1 MCHRIPPGHPDNEP
15 AGCLLCAI
23 RSLSICDALDE
34 SELRELV
41 RLSQRVRFGS
51 KEPLFS
57 EGDQSDASFNVSE
70 GTVRLYKLLPDG
82 RRQIIGFALPGDFI
96 GVATGVRYGLSA
108 DAIEPVRACRLPK
121 EPFSR
126 FIESKPRMLQ
136 RMNDFAR
143 NELVLAQN
151 HMVSLGRRSA
161 EEKIAAFLIGWRDRL
176 ERIGRSTKTIH
187 LPMSRQDIADYLG
200 LTVETVSRTLTRLE
214 RENTILIVPG
224 GVRLINL
231 GRAEALAVA

>member
-1 MCHRIPPGHPDNEP
+1 
-15 AGCLLCAI
+15 
-23 RSLSICDALDE
+23 
-34 SELRELV
+34 
-41 RLSQRVRFGS
+41 
-51 KEPLFS
+51 
-57 EGDQSDASFNVSE
+57 
-70 GTVRLYKLLPDG
+70 
-82 RRQIIGFALPGDFI
+82 
-96 GVATGVRYGLSA
+96 
-108 DAIEPVRACRLPK
+108 
-121 EPFSR
+121 
-126 FIESKPRMLQ
+126 MLQ

-231 GRAEALAVA
+231 GRVEALAVA

>member
-82 RRQIIGFALPGDFI
+82 RRQIIGFALPRDFI
-96 GVATGVRYGLSA
+96 GVATGIRYGL
-108 DAIEPVRACRLPK
+108 
-121 EPFSR
+121 
-126 FIESKPRMLQ
+126 
-136 RMNDFAR
+136 
-143 NELVLAQN
+143 
-151 HMVSLGRRSA
+151 
-161 EEKIAAFLIGWRDRL
+161 
-176 ERIGRSTKTIH
+176 
-187 LPMSRQDIADYLG
+187 
-200 LTVETVSRTLTRLE
+200 
-214 RENTILIVPG
+214 
-224 GVRLINL
+224 
-231 GRAEALAVA
+231 

>member
-126 FIESKPRMLQ
+126 FIESKHRMLQ